1 MGKKKGGKSSGAV
14 SKGER
19 RSSIKTSGVGVSNAE
34 KMLRKMDA
42 LRKGKDVVFT
52 MANPNKAQTNKPFIR
67 VKMSGKSFLKGYY
80 APSGGEAG

>member
-1 MGKKKGGKSSGAV
+1 MAKKGGKSSGAV

-19 RSSIKTSGVGVSNAE
+19 RSSIKTSGIGITPVE
-34 KMLRKMDA
+34 KMNRKMDA

-52 MANPNKAQTNKPFIR
+52 MANPNKSETNKPFIR

-80 APSGGEAG
+80 VPSGSEVG

>member
-34 KMLRKMDA
+34 KMLRKMEA
-42 LRKGKDVVFT
+42 LRRGKDVVFT

-67 VKMSGKSFLKGYY
+67 VKVSGKNFLKGYY
-80 APSGGEAG
+80 TPSGSEAG

>member
-1 MGKKKGGKSSGAV
+1 MGKKASGKQYT

-19 RSSIKTSGVGVSNAE
+19 RSSIKTSGIGITSAE
-34 KMLRKMDA
+34 KMNRKMDA

-52 MANPNKAQTNKPFIR
+52 MANPNKSETNKPFIR

-80 APSGGEAG
+80 APSGSEAG